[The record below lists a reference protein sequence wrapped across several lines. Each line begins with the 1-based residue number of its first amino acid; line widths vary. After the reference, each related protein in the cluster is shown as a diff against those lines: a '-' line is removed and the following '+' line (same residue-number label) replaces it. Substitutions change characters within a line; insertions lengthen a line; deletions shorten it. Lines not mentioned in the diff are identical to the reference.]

1 MSRRNITVA
10 GAAATYIG
18 TVVGAGFAS
27 GQEVL
32 QFFALLGPYGL
43 LAIALTAFGFFLF
56 GFAVMD
62 LGRKLQAKS
71 LLPVLKTVSGPFVSP
86 FLDLVSTF
94 FLFGALSAM
103 ISGAGSSLQ
112 QEFGLPWTIG
122 AILMSV
128 VSAATVLLGFRGV
141 VTAVTAVVPFLMI
154 GVLVVSV
161 ATVAVKGLVLR
172 HPPPA
177 YEPVLSS
184 WPWAGLTYI
193 SYNLLMAAPLLVALG
208 ASLENRRGV
217 IQSSLLGSLG
227 LGLGLLLVYLAV
239 ITSFPEILQYEV
251 PMARMA
257 SQIHSFGRPFYIAV
271 FLAEVYTTAVAN
283 LYGFA
288 NRLTSPTSRLFRPA
302 VLLSTLA
309 ALWAGSAGF
318 STLVRFVYPVAGW
331 AGFAFLAAL
340 LIYLAKSLFEGA

>member
-1 MSRRNITVA
+1 MSRKNITVA

-43 LAIALTAFGFFLF
+43 PAIAVTAFCFFLF

-62 LGRKLQAKS
+62 LGRKLKASS

-86 FLDLVSTF
+86 FLDLVNTF

-103 ISGAGSSLQ
+103 VSGAGSSLQ
-112 QEFGLPWTIG
+112 QEFRLPWAIG
-122 AILMSV
+122 ASLMAIIA
-128 VSAATVLLGFRGV
+128 AATVLSGFRGV
-141 VTAVTAVVPFLMI
+141 VTAVTAVVPFLII
-154 GVLVVSV
+154 GVLVVSL
-161 ATVAVKGLVLR
+161 ATVSLKGLVLR
-172 HPPPA
+172 YPPPA
-177 YEPVLSS
+177 YEPVVSS
-184 WPWAGLTYI
+184 WPWAGLTYV
-193 SYNLLMAAPLLVALG
+193 SYNLLMAAPLLAVLG
-208 ASLENRRGV
+208 ASFENRRGV
-217 IQSSLLGSLG
+217 IQSSFLGSLG
-227 LGLGLLLVYLAV
+227 LGLGLLFVYLAV

-257 SQIHSFGRPFYIAV
+257 SQIHSFGRPFYTAV

-283 LYGFA
+283 LYGFT
-288 NRLTSPTSRLFRPA
+288 NRLTSANSRLFKPA

-318 STLVRFVYPVAGW
+318 TTLVRFVYPVAGW

-340 LIYLAKSLFEGA
+340 LIYLARSLFEGS